1 MGLTRESTES
11 NRRVINRPF
20 RGVNAPERIAYLPFI
35 HWARQ
40 LKKSRFKI
48 GSRARET
55 TRSVVMPDIAAPGA
69 VERVRASLATH
80 TLFRRGTRNP
90 RVKHVVH
97 DDFRGRDSRRDR
109 SPAPRI
115 WRRVPPFAPFLPRAW
130 ASVSAAAGRSAQFSQ
145 GDRATSVELRQR
157 QVSTPASRRAISKRT
172 VTASATPGPAV
183 QAAAPAEWK
192 GAKLKPLGYSVLAG
206 LIIWLIPAPAG
217 VTAKAWHLLAVFVG
231 TIVGIITN
239 VSRHTLSPPNLR
251 SRRFASESSLTT

>member
-1 MGLTRESTES
+1 MSSMTTSAAATRVAT
-11 NRRVINRPF
+11 
-20 RGVNAPERIAYLPFI
+20 A
-35 HWARQ
+35 ARATNSA
-40 LKKSRFKI
+40 K
-48 GSRARET
+48 GS
-55 TRSVVMPDIAAPGA
+55 S
-69 VERVRASLATH
+69 VRAVST
-80 TLFRRGTRNP
+80 
-90 RVKHVVH
+90 
-97 DDFRGRDSRRDR
+97 
-109 SPAPRI
+109 
-115 WRRVPPFAPFLPRAW
+115 
-130 ASVSAAAGRSAQFSQ
+130 ASMGKRSAAAGRSAQFSQ

-172 VTASATPGPAV
+172 VTASATPVPAV